1 MDAQNAVEPASTK
14 PPGDTSLKPSGSDVD
29 QHPTL
34 GPNKTLDLDS
44 VPLLPR
50 DPRPANSRDSPV
62 GQGDDGQDGNSDTE
76 TIVLPGKDGY
86 SPSKVR
92 KIKNEDAGEDGD
104 RAASPTQRKALTD
117 HKLDRDVDR
126 RDRDRD
132 LDREPGDR
140 PDKVSMPALG
150 NGTHGGKKKTL
161 LDRPDLPHSK
171 DASSGLSSAPA
182 SPPPQHHRRHSPA
195 SDSDSDHI
203 RGTSSKA
210 STTERARDPDKVVPH
225 KRKPPKVESEDEIE
239 SRKIRRQRM
248 FGSGLSASRSNSN
261 RDPRPNLSKLHTEN
275 HSSSNN
281 HTAPRNRSTSPV
293 RVHRRS
299 VSTQHSTH
307 SGNGL
312 APKKKRVP
320 APLQSTEYHSDESSA
335 SASSHPRSSKVRQL
349 ATPATAES
357 MISPAKMAPHKKH
370 LDAHGQTFLA
380 RACAKGDYPLAKQ
393 RLQERPEDI
402 NHADYAGNTPLQIAA
417 LNGHEEIV
425 KLLLDAGCNVDCV
438 NNEKETPLMDAVEN
452 DHLEVVKLLLAAGV
466 NPRKANAYGEEPIDK
481 IDDDNEDA
489 QEMREVLKEARQ
501 RFGQR
506 RRTSE
511 EHHAQDHT
519 DGVSSHDQE
528 SPRRSPGP
536 SGYLDAGSRRAG
548 TVRAT
553 KTSNHLLYMPM
564 DDKTLRQAAARGDE
578 ETVMRILQVRE
589 SFDDPESMVNAA
601 KAGHEMVLQLLL
613 ALGGANPD
621 PKPVRGMDEEYS
633 TPMLAAIGQN
643 ESLKVVKLLLAQND
657 FDPTRRFKGET
668 YYEIARRRKGP
679 NCEDEEAIL
688 KKAYD
693 EYKGKHKDTAKTKPA
708 SRRDDP
714 QKELTSNAHKRKA
727 LSPARESKKTNIG
740 KSSSTSTKEKR
751 RSHSFAQDEQM
762 SPKRAAGR
770 PKKDIPTIAVSDRE
784 TSPVGSK
791 QAAKARR
798 TESEV
803 AASSEGETASKPRR
817 KLVSRK
823 ELNGDREKQQQ
834 RRTSL
839 ASNASSLKEP
849 SSPRETRRD
858 EALDKVPQKATDKL
872 HERTKVLKR
881 DESRDRLSV
890 SGEHTGKRQR
900 VSASPTRFGSSDKEG
915 SDAPAKKRRLDVEGK
930 EKRRKPSV
938 SPDGRSLKLVTSQT
952 APASTLASSM
962 KASHKPRDEAER
974 KIGAKLKKSDT
985 DVVSKEASKSA
996 TSDKSIHV
1004 KGEDTDV
1011 QMRDVD
1017 RSGDT
1022 AEARTHPD
1030 KENDHGRPSP
1040 VGGTL
1045 QEAMKKAQER
1055 KREYEQET
1063 KRKEE
1068 EKIRK
1073 RREEK
1078 ERERRLKEE
1087 EENRQRLEE
1096 EKRQREEEELRKRKE
1111 EEERKA
1117 KEEEERKK
1125 LQEEVERRQREED
1138 ERRKRLEEERK
1149 RKEDEERRLQE
1160 EEARLIR
1167 AEEERKKR
1175 LEEEKLEKLRREEA
1189 EKRKQLEDEQKKR
1202 EEAERLQRQQVER
1215 EAAEEAA
1222 RLKEEE
1228 DRKAREEAERKHREE
1243 MERRRAAREA
1253 ERLAELHRIHMEQ
1266 ERLIMEQERLRLSK
1280 LPPVLR
1286 WLDESPNPKMVEV
1299 AKKFSLMQGVR
1310 YDCIRPES
1318 TGTADGREQWVLNT
1332 HVALLL
1338 GEKDLTLS
1346 RCKLPLRRLLL
1357 EEFINS

>member
-1 MDAQNAVEPASTK
+1 
-14 PPGDTSLKPSGSDVD
+14 
-29 QHPTL
+29 
-34 GPNKTLDLDS
+34 
-44 VPLLPR
+44 
-50 DPRPANSRDSPV
+50 
-62 GQGDDGQDGNSDTE
+62 
-76 TIVLPGKDGY
+76 
-86 SPSKVR
+86 
-92 KIKNEDAGEDGD
+92 
-104 RAASPTQRKALTD
+104 
-117 HKLDRDVDR
+117 
-126 RDRDRD
+126 
-132 LDREPGDR
+132 
-140 PDKVSMPALG
+140 
-150 NGTHGGKKKTL
+150 
-161 LDRPDLPHSK
+161 
-171 DASSGLSSAPA
+171 
-182 SPPPQHHRRHSPA
+182 
-195 SDSDSDHI
+195 
-203 RGTSSKA
+203 
-210 STTERARDPDKVVPH
+210 
-225 KRKPPKVESEDEIE
+225 
-239 SRKIRRQRM
+239 
-248 FGSGLSASRSNSN
+248 
-261 RDPRPNLSKLHTEN
+261 
-275 HSSSNN
+275 
-281 HTAPRNRSTSPV
+281 
-293 RVHRRS
+293 
-299 VSTQHSTH
+299 
-307 SGNGL
+307 
-312 APKKKRVP
+312 
-320 APLQSTEYHSDESSA
+320 
-335 SASSHPRSSKVRQL
+335 
-349 ATPATAES
+349 

-519 DGVSSHDQE
+519 DGVSSHGHD

-621 PKPVRGMDEEYS
+621 PKPIRGMDEEFS

-688 KKAYD
+688 RKAYD
-693 EYKGKHKDTAKTKPA
+693 DYREKHKDAAKTK
-708 SRRDDP
+708 STNRREDP

-727 LSPARESKKTNIG
+727 SSPARESKKVNIG
-740 KSSSTSTKEKR
+740 KPPSTGIKEKR
-751 RSHSFAQDEQM
+751 RSDSFTQDEQT
-762 SPKRAAGR
+762 SPKRGPGR

-784 TSPVGSK
+784 TSPVSTK
-791 QAAKARR
+791 QTAKARR

-803 AASSEGETASKPRR
+803 AASSEGETANKPRR

-823 ELNGDREKQQQ
+823 ELNGEREKQQH

-839 ASNASSLKEP
+839 ASNASSLKDP
-849 SSPRETRRD
+849 PSPRETRRD
-858 EALDKVPQKATDKL
+858 ESSDRLPQKATDKL

-881 DESRDRLSV
+881 DDSRDRLSV
-890 SGEHTGKRQR
+890 SGETTGKRHR
-900 VSASPTRFGSSDKEG
+900 VSPSPTRFGSSDKEG

-938 SPDGRSLKLVTSQT
+938 SPDERPSKLVTSQT
-952 APASTLASSM
+952 APAATLASSM
-962 KASHKPRDEAER
+962 KGSQKPRDELDKKMAP
-974 KIGAKLKKSDT
+974 KLKKSET
-985 DVVSKEASKSA
+985 DVVPKESGKSTT

-1004 KGEDTDV
+1004 KGEDADV

-1017 RSGDT
+1017 RIGDAT
-1022 AEARTHPD
+1022 EVRTHPD

-1040 VGGTL
+1040 SGGTL

-1055 KREYEQET
+1055 KREYEQEV

-1073 RREEK
+1073 RKEEK

-1087 EENRQRLEE
+1087 EEARQRLEE
-1096 EKRQREEEELRKRKE
+1096 EKRQHEEEELRRRKE

-1117 KEEEERKK
+1117 KEEEERRK
-1125 LQEEVERRQREED
+1125 LQEEAEQRQREED
-1138 ERRKRLEEERK
+1138 EKQKRVEAERQ
-1149 RKEDEERRLQE
+1149 RKEDEERRRRE
-1160 EEARLIR
+1160 EEARVIR

-1189 EKRKQLEDEQKKR
+1189 ERRRQLEEEQKKR
-1202 EEAERLQRQQVER
+1202 EEAERLRRQQIER

-1222 RLKEEE
+1222 RIKEEE
-1228 DRKAREEAERKHREE
+1228 ERKAREEAERKHREE

-1253 ERLAELHRIHMEQ
+1253 ERLAEMHRIHMEQ
-1266 ERLIMEQERLRLSK
+1266 ERVRLSR

-1286 WLDESPNPKMVEV
+1286 WLDESPNPKMAEV
-1299 AKKFSLMQGVR
+1299 ARKFSLMQGVR
-1310 YDCIRPES
+1310 YDCIRPETS
-1318 TGTADGREQWVLNT
+1318 GTADGREQWVLNT
-1332 HVALLL
+1332 QVALLL

-1346 RCKLPLRRLLL
+1346 RCKLRTGDHFAG
-1357 EEFINS
+1357 EGY